1 MVLQGKK
8 MFYFRE
14 EWENLMANFRKNFFL
29 KKHYKNILGSE
40 AIYALETYGR
50 L

>member
-1 MVLQGKK
+1 

-14 EWENLMANFRKNFFL
+14 EWENLMANFRKNAFL

-40 AIYALETYGR
+40 AICALETYAR